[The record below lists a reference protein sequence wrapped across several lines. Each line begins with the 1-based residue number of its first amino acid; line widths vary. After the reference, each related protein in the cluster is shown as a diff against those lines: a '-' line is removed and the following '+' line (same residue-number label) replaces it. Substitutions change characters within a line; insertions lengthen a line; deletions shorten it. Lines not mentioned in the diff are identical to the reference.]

1 MCRLRRNVRVSGLR
15 LSHVGQSR
23 SPARAVRAVEERLNT
38 LDQETLAAFCAA
50 LWRARGYDV
59 RREGARLR
67 ATRGDERLRILVRAA
82 HGPLRVRTTLRSL
95 LPSGVAGDAAG
106 DERRETDIDVDVVV
120 TPVDARWAR
129 RLADRHDA
137 RHVGSTALA
146 NCLLYAIP
154 RSDADALTTR
164 YLGVPMSSVLGTS
177 GTRTPTFRPTRSS
190 TTGLVVAG
198 VVCLVLAAVV
208 GGVWTPAGSGF
219 GAVDDGATAQTS
231 PTSQSGAVAN
241 RTVSSAEQYPP
252 GVSTGS
258 VDARVLADAHA
269 AAIAGRSYRLITRQS
284 GTDTLDGSR
293 RWSGAWQHAV
303 VADNR
308 TWLYA
313 VVGYDD
319 TPNGTRLVQYT
330 AYADGKDVY
339 RRADVNEGPRYDR
352 SPARVTTDDGDG
364 FHTDRA
370 RRAIQ
375 LYLTATRVEV
385 DRPSW
390 RPDLFRVVA
399 TGQPTA
405 VDGVVSNYTATAFVS
420 REGFVS
426 ELTVEFTR
434 HEGGN
439 ADEVRFRLEYA
450 AVDETEVNPPGWY
463 DEARAATATN
473 GTDTL
478 TPTNATDD

>member
-1 MCRLRRNVRVSGLR
+1 MSGLR

-38 LDQETLAAFCAA
+38 LDQETLTAFCAA

-59 RREGARLR
+59 RREGARFR

-82 HGPLRVRTTLRSL
+82 HGPLRVRTVVRSL
-95 LPSGVAGDAAG
+95 LPSGVPG
-106 DERRETDIDVDVVV
+106 DERGETERDIDVDVVV
-120 TPVDARWAR
+120 TPVDAGWAR
-129 RLADRHDA
+129 RLADYHDA

-146 NCLLYAIP
+146 NRLLYAIP
-154 RSDADALTTR
+154 RRDADALATR
-164 YLGVPMSSVLGTS
+164 YLDVPISSVIGTG
-177 GTRTPTFRPTRSS
+177 GTGTPRFRQTRSS

-208 GGVWTPAGSGF
+208 GGVWTPAGGGF
-219 GAVDDGATAQTS
+219 GSVDEGATGQRPPMS
-231 PTSQSGAVAN
+231 HSGAVAN
-241 RTVSSAEQYPP
+241 QTASSAEQYPP
-252 GVSTGS
+252 GVSTES
-258 VDARVLADAHA
+258 VDAGVLADAHA
-269 AAIAGRSYRLITRQS
+269 AAMAGRSYRLITRQS

-330 AYADGKDVY
+330 AYADGEYVY

-352 SPARVTTDDGDG
+352 GTTDEGDD

-370 RRAIQ
+370 RQAIQ

-426 ELTVEFTR
+426 ELTVEFTQ
-434 HEGGN
+434 HEG
-439 ADEVRFRLEYA
+439 DEAEDVRFRFEYA
-450 AVDETEVNPPGWY
+450 AVDETEVNPPVWY

-473 GTDTL
+473 ATDDSTA
-478 TPTNATDD
+478 TNATDDSTARNATDD